1 MTAKIR
7 STVKKLNANVRRNS
21 RRVRAKLRKA
31 SGAAPNAALV
41 YSVAKYYKTLD
52 KLAKE

>member
-1 MTAKIR
+1 MTEKVRRA
-7 STVKKLNANVRRNS
+7 VKKLNANVRRNS
-21 RRVRAKLRKA
+21 RRVAAKLRKA

-41 YSVAKYYKTLD
+41 YSVAKYYKALD